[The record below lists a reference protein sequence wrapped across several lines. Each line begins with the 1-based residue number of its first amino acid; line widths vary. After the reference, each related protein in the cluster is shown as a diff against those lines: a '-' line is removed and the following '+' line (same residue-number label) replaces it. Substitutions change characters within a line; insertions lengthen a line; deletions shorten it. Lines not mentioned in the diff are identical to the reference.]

1 METNESLI
9 VDRRGPIVILTMN
22 RPDVRNAVNT
32 ELTAALSDAYD
43 QLEADD
49 EVWVVVLTGAGTR
62 AFSAG
67 ADLKEMGER
76 RYRRPDA
83 TVGPTAPMGG
93 FGGVTGREFAKPLI
107 AAVNGLALGGGFEM
121 TLACDLVVAEEHAVF
136 GLPEAKRG
144 IVAAAGGIVRLAQ
157 RIPLASALELGL
169 TGEPISARQALQLG
183 LINRVVPSGTGLE
196 AALGLAEQL
205 CTVAPLA
212 ARLTKRIM
220 RASIARGEVELFALQ
235 KELMREVSASDDAR
249 EGITAFAEKRDPLW
263 QAR

>member
-1 METNESLI
+1 MEAIKSLI
-9 VDRRGPIVILTMN
+9 IDRRGPIVILTMN
-22 RPDVRNAVNT
+22 RPDVRNAVNA
-32 ELTAALSDAYD
+32 ELTAALSHAYD
-43 QLEADD
+43 ELEADD
-49 EVWVVVLTGAGTR
+49 DVWVVVLTGAGTK

-76 RYRRPDA
+76 RYQRRDA
-83 TVGPTAPMGG
+83 ESRPTAPIGG
-93 FGGVTGREFAKPLI
+93 FGGITGREFAKPLV

-169 TGEPISARQALQLG
+169 TGEPISARHALQLG

-220 RASIARGEVELFALQ
+220 RASIAQGELELFALQ
-235 KELMREVSASDDAR
+235 MQLMADVSASDDAR
-249 EGITAFAEKRDPLW
+249 EGILAFAEKRTPQW